1 MGVSRLSGMLLPPML
16 TDTAIRNAKPREKPY
31 KLSGGGGLYLLINPS
46 DSRWWRLKYRVA
58 GKEKL
63 LSLGVYPEIS
73 LKQAHDR
80 RDECR
85 RQLAN
90 GIDPGVKRKVEKASE
105 VDSFEAIAREWF
117 EKFSANWAPT
127 HSSKV
132 IRRLEMDVFPWLGSR
147 RARDI
152 APPELLTC
160 LRRVESRGALDTAH
174 RVLQNC
180 GQIFRYAVAT
190 ESPCASHR
198 AAFPTGR
205 RDLARASHV
214 YW

>member
-1 MGVSRLSGMLLPPML
+1 ML

-31 KLSGGGGLYLLINPS
+31 KLAGGGGLYLVINPS
-46 DSRWWRLKYRVA
+46 GSRWWRLKYRV
-58 GKEKL
+58 GGREKL
-63 LSLGVYPEIS
+63 LSLGVYPDVS

-85 RQLAN
+85 RHLAS

-117 EKFSANWAPT
+117 EKFSANWAPS

-132 IRRLEMDVFPWLGSR
+132 IRRLEVDVFPWLSGR

-152 APPELLTC
+152 APSELLAC
-160 LRRVESRGALDTAH
+160 LRRVESRGVLDTAGS
-174 RVLQNC
+174 V
-180 GQIFRYAVAT
+180 
-190 ESPCASHR
+190 
-198 AAFPTGR
+198 
-205 RDLARASHV
+205 
-214 YW
+214 